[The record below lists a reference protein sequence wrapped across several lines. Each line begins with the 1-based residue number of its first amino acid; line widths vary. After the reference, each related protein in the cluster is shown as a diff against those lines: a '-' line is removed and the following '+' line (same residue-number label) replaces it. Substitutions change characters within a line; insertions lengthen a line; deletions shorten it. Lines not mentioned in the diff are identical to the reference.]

1 MQQKLP
7 NTKALQVF
15 SAVAQEMSVTR
26 AASALHMTQSA
37 VSRQLLG
44 LEALLGVALFRREK
58 QRLYLSVAGSQYLQ
72 EVSPLLDQLS
82 QASDRLQQA
91 NNRSLKI
98 GIEPALASRWLIPR
112 LADFKMQ
119 NPGVDVELLTDIR
132 QLYQQTGDLDVGFLF
147 GDGQFNDARS
157 HYFMAEKLVAVCTPA
172 LLKTQA
178 VAKTLEQSLNFPI
191 LHHTAAYS
199 TSEAWLLAAGL
210 GQPQIDSLGGSR
222 LGSFGLIVDLAKQGL
237 GMAIVPEYFIKDD
250 LHHGEL
256 VLACEECLP
265 SEKAYYLVM
274 PKHSESKPRALLFK
288 NWVLSQ
294 SL

>member
-1 MQQKLP
+1 MQDKLP

-44 LEALLGVALFRREK
+44 LEALLGVELFRREK
-58 QRLYLSVAGSQYLQ
+58 QRLYLSTVGSQYLQ
-72 EVSPLLDQLS
+72 EISPLLDRLK
-82 QASDRLQQA
+82 QACNRLQQA
-91 NNRSLKI
+91 NSSSLKI

-112 LADFKMQ
+112 LADFKLQ
-119 NPGVDVELLTDIR
+119 NPGVDIELLTDIK
-132 QLYQQTGDLDVGFLF
+132 QLYQQAGELDVGFLF
-147 GDGQFNDARS
+147 GDGQFSDASS

-178 VAKTLEQSLNFPI
+178 VAKTLVQSLNFPI

-199 TSEAWLLAAGL
+199 TSQAWLLAAGL
-210 GQPQIDSLGGSR
+210 SQSQIDSLPGSR

-237 GMAIVPEYFIKDD
+237 GMAIVPEYFVKSD
-250 LHHGEL
+250 LLGDEL
-256 VLACEECLP
+256 VLACEKFLP
-265 SEKAYYLVM
+265 SDKAYYLVM
-274 PKHSESKPRALLFK
+274 PKHSESRPTALLFR
-288 NWVLSQ
+288 NWVLAQ
-294 SL
+294 